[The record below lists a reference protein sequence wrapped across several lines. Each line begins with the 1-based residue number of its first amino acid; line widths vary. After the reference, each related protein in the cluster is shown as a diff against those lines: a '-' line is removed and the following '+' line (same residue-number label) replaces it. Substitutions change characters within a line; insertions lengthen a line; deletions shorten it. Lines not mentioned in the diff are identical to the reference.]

1 MYNWNIT
8 VKEFLGKC
16 RISNWVK
23 IYDPCDDR
31 WEQWNLYHTQAYHEV
46 IHIFGDRHIEL
57 ISADFIITSQ
67 DDEPCFT
74 ITLEEY

>member
-1 MYNWNIT
+1 MYSWNIT

-16 RISNWVK
+16 KISNWVK

-46 IHIFGDRHIEL
+46 IHIFGDRHIEM
-57 ISADFIITSQ
+57 ISADFMITAQ